1 MYSAFLLIVT
11 GIGAAMNFEPFKDW
25 IYGTEGF
32 QKFCVELEQE
42 LQTNLRCQDLF
53 GYSAVYMVFLG
64 NSIFFLTMSLLTLN
78 LTSSRQF
85 RYGG

>member
-1 MYSAFLLIVT
+1 MYSAFLLMVT

-32 QKFCVELEQE
+32 QELCREFE
-42 LQTNLRCQDLF
+42 EEFKTNLRCEDLF

-64 NSIFFLTMSLLTLN
+64 NSIFFLTMSLLTVN